1 MNGKKA
7 KPAMKTKPARKP
19 SRGGQIQDP
28 SSTNIGNVPS
38 NVFHNAFAKELNANN
53 IRSVARVSKSYH
65 TLATAVAHAR
75 SNNLKNL
82 ALALME
88 DQAQDLHDF
97 LTDIWANREES
108 RTGWTAWKK
117 DDFEVAKQTYRSL
130 IVPSNSRNNNSTK
143 NNPNDMVKLWVI
155 QPSWIFEK
163 VIYQLMFH
171 GGKSSTDDF
180 FEIEIAK
187 SLQKNGY
194 NVRIGLAK
202 RSTKF
207 YDLVTGVILNLIDW
221 GVFPEEISSLKIW
234 MNDKSKLDEVDT
246 NTKLFDLLMEM
257 QNKSIM
263 FDLSNP
269 ISYAVHDDHGSKIY
283 EFRNGSFKYV
293 RTKRL

>member
-1 MNGKKA
+1 MNAKKA

-28 SSTNIGNVPS
+28 SSTDIGNVPS
-38 NVFHNAFAKELNANN
+38 NVFQNAFAKELNANN

-97 LTDIWANREES
+97 LTDIWANKEES
-108 RTGWTAWKK
+108 RNGWTAWKK

-130 IVPSNSRNNNSTK
+130 IAPSNSNSSRNNA
-143 NNPNDMVKLWVI
+143 NDVVKFWVV
-155 QPSWIFEK
+155 QPKWFVEK
-163 VIYQLMFH
+163 EIYQLMFY
-171 GGKSSTDDF
+171 GGKGSTGDF
-180 FEIEIAK
+180 FEIVISKA
-187 SLQKNGY
+187 LQKNGY
-194 NVRIGLAK
+194 DVRIGVCK

-234 MNDKSKLDEVDT
+234 TNEKTKLDEVDA

-257 QNKSIM
+257 QNRSII

-269 ISYAVHDDHGSKIY
+269 ISYVVHDDQASKIY
-283 EFRNGSFKYV
+283 NFRNGSFNYV
-293 RTKRL
+293 RTKKT